1 MIILHR
7 KCDRIV
13 RSSRPVIAKSLY
25 HGVFFCLP
33 LFGKKVAELCC
44 TNVCKTDKN
53 GEKHLSN
60 FSKYSIHL
68 KHSKHPFVQKIALYR
83 TKMTANL
90 QNENGP
96 QRGPFYFSLNSVEAH
111 FEPPARNSQRPP
123 RAFRAPH
130 ETANA
135 PPPRIL
141 RLRRKTAPKMKNR
154 SRDPHHAPKSV
165 ADFAARRRQIILI
178 VFWRDMR
185 VPKNSSHGAE
195 CARLRRV
202 RCSGAHPLQKKR
214 TEKSYLRIRT
224 TFQIT
229 VQVALKKPLTLN
241 YSGSVAFR

>member
-53 GEKHLSN
+53 SEKHLSN

-83 TKMTANL
+83 TKMTVNL
-90 QNENGP
+90 QKQKRP
-96 QRGPFYFSLNSVEAH
+96 SKRAVLLQSKFSGG
-111 FEPPARNSQRPP
+111 
-123 RAFRAPH
+123 AFRAPH

-154 SRDPHHAPKSV
+154 SRDPHHAPKGV
-165 ADFAARRRQIILI
+165 ADFAARRRQIILL

-202 RCSGAHPLQKKR
+202 HAAQCNLLKKR
-214 TEKSYLRIRT
+214 GRR
-224 TFQIT
+224 
-229 VQVALKKPLTLN
+229 KPSSFFEVFTQ
-241 YSGSVAFR
+241 APR

>member
-7 KCDRIV
+7 KCDHIF

-53 GEKHLSN
+53 SEKHLSN

-68 KHSKHPFVQKIALYR
+68 KHSKHPLVQKIALYR
-83 TKMTANL
+83 TKMTASL

-111 FEPPARNSQRPP
+111 FEPLARNSQRPP

-141 RLRRKTAPKMKNR
+141 RLRRKTASKMKNR
-154 SRDPHHAPKSV
+154 SRDPHHAPKGV

-202 RCSGAHPLQKKR
+202 HAAQCNLLKKR
-214 TEKSYLRIRT
+214 GRLSPSSFFE
-224 TFQIT
+224 
-229 VQVALKKPLTLN
+229 V
-241 YSGSVAFR
+241 FRQAPR

>member
-13 RSSRPVIAKSLY
+13 RSSRPVIAESLY

-53 GEKHLSN
+53 SEKHLSN

-90 QNENGP
+90 QNEKRP
-96 QRGPFYFSLNSVEAH
+96 SLRAVLLQPKFSGG
-111 FEPPARNSQRPP
+111 
-123 RAFRAPH
+123 AFRAFGSKQANVPH
-130 ETANA
+130 AHFVLRTKQLTHPRRAFCA
-135 PPPRIL
+135 P
-141 RLRRKTAPKMKNR
+141 RKTALKTQNR

-165 ADFAARRRQIILI
+165 ADFAPRTAQIILI
-178 VFWRDMR
+178 VFSDDMCVR
-185 VPKNSSHGAE
+185 KNSSHGARVAAALRA
-195 CARLRRV
+195 ARHEAQ
-202 RCSGAHPLQKKR
+202 CIPLKKR
-214 TEKSYLRIRT
+214 GRR
-224 TFQIT
+224 
-229 VQVALKKPLTLN
+229 KP
-241 YSGSVAFR
+241 SSFFEAVRQAPR

>member
-13 RSSRPVIAKSLY
+13 RSSRPVIAESLY

-53 GEKHLSN
+53 SEKHLSN

-68 KHSKHPFVQKIALYR
+68 KHSKHPIVQKIALYR

-130 ETANA
+130 ETA
-135 PPPRIL
+135 
-141 RLRRKTAPKMKNR
+141 PKMKNR
-154 SRDPHHAPKSV
+154 SRDPHHAPKGV

-178 VFWRDMR
+178 INRRDMR
-185 VPKNSSHGAE
+185 VAIYSSRAAVHRRGITIPAPFR
-195 CARLRRV
+195 ARQSCQFLETGSLHPPPAALRRFPCAPVARALQRSASPSKKEDGKGSLLV
-202 RCSGAHPLQKKR
+202 RQ
-214 TEKSYLRIRT
+214 
-224 TFQIT
+224 
-229 VQVALKKPLTLN
+229 
-241 YSGSVAFR
+241 

>member
-13 RSSRPVIAKSLY
+13 RSSRPVIADSLY
-25 HGVFFCLP
+25 HEGFFCLP

-111 FEPPARNSQRPP
+111 FEPPARNSQCPP
-123 RAFRAPH
+123 RAFCAPH
-130 ETANA
+130 ETTNA

-154 SRDPHHAPKSV
+154 SRDPHHAPKGA

-178 VFWRDMR
+178 VFSDDTCVRKNTSQPASVEFARQGGQIMR
-185 VPKNSSHGAE
+185 AQRAASPKIKGTVP
-195 CARLRRV
+195 
-202 RCSGAHPLQKKR
+202 SGRFL
-214 TEKSYLRIRT
+214 L
-224 TFQIT
+224 F
-229 VQVALKKPLTLN
+229 
-241 YSGSVAFR
+241 

>member
-13 RSSRPVIAKSLY
+13 RSSRPVIADSLY
-25 HGVFFCLP
+25 HEGFFCLP

-53 GEKHLSN
+53 IDKHLSN

-90 QNENGP
+90 QNGNGP
-96 QRGPFYFSLNSVEAH
+96 QRGPFYFSLNSAEAH
-111 FEPPARNSQRPP
+111 FEPPARNSQRSP
-123 RAFRAPH
+123 RAFRASH
-130 ETANA
+130 KTANA

-154 SRDPHHAPKSV
+154 SRDPHHAPKGV

-185 VPKNSSHGAE
+185 VPKNSSRSANVRAYGA
-195 CARLRRV
+195 CAAAERNL
-202 RCSGAHPLQKKR
+202 SQKR
-214 TEKSYLRIRT
+214 GRHAVSPS
-224 TFQIT
+224 F
-229 VQVALKKPLTLN
+229 LKN
-241 YSGSVAFR
+241 

>member
-7 KCDRIV
+7 KCDHIF

-53 GEKHLSN
+53 SEKHLSN

-111 FEPPARNSQRPP
+111 FEPPARNSQCPP

-154 SRDPHHAPKSV
+154 SRDPHHAPKGV

-178 VFWRDMR
+178 VFGATCACQKTLLTERSVRACGACMQR
-185 VPKNSSHGAE
+185 SAISS
-195 CARLRRV
+195 
-202 RCSGAHPLQKKR
+202 KKR
-214 TEKSYLRIRT
+214 GRRMATPHKDI
-224 TFQIT
+224 
-229 VQVALKKPLTLN
+229 LKTPD
-241 YSGSVAFR
+241 

>member
-13 RSSRPVIAKSLY
+13 RSSRPVIAESLY

-53 GEKHLSN
+53 SEKHLSN

-111 FEPPARNSQRPP
+111 FEPPARNSQCPP

-141 RLRRKTAPKMKNR
+141 RLRR
-154 SRDPHHAPKSV
+154 
-165 ADFAARRRQIILI
+165 
-178 VFWRDMR
+178 
-185 VPKNSSHGAE
+185 
-195 CARLRRV
+195 V
-202 RCSGAHPLQKKR
+202 RCSGAHPPQKKR
-214 TEKSYLRIRT
+214 TAKGTPAQGYQPNTVHEQKARTPKIRRPRFAFWCARHGQQLGGERPLRAR
-224 TFQIT
+224 Q
-229 VQVALKKPLTLN
+229 
-241 YSGSVAFR
+241 

>member
-7 KCDRIV
+7 KCDHIF

-53 GEKHLSN
+53 SEKHLSN

-111 FEPPARNSQRPP
+111 FEPPARNSQCPP

-141 RLRRKTAPKMKNR
+141 RLRR
-154 SRDPHHAPKSV
+154 
-165 ADFAARRRQIILI
+165 
-178 VFWRDMR
+178 
-185 VPKNSSHGAE
+185 
-195 CARLRRV
+195 V
-202 RCSGAHPLQKKR
+202 RCSGAHPPQKKR
-214 TEKSYLRIRT
+214 TAKRLLPIRKHREERENGIASAVPFSHFSIDAV
-224 TFQIT
+224 TFDISK
-229 VQVALKKPLTLN
+229 APMPL
-241 YSGSVAFR
+241 

>member
-1 MIILHR
+1 MMRSTTRPMRPKPLMPTLIAIMIILHR
-7 KCDRIV
+7 KCDHIF

-53 GEKHLSN
+53 SEKHLSN

-111 FEPPARNSQRPP
+111 FEPPARNSQCPP

-141 RLRRKTAPKMKNR
+141 RLRR
-154 SRDPHHAPKSV
+154 
-165 ADFAARRRQIILI
+165 
-178 VFWRDMR
+178 
-185 VPKNSSHGAE
+185 
-195 CARLRRV
+195 V
-202 RCSGAHPLQKKR
+202 RCSGAHPPQKKR
-214 TEKSYLRIRT
+214 TAKAVL
-224 TFQIT
+224 F
-229 VQVALKKPLTLN
+229 
-241 YSGSVAFR
+241 F

>member
-13 RSSRPVIAKSLY
+13 RSSRPVIAESLY

-53 GEKHLSN
+53 SEKHLSN

-111 FEPPARNSQRPP
+111 FAPPARNSQRPP

-165 ADFAARRRQIILI
+165 ADFAPRTAQIILI
-178 VFWRDMR
+178 VFSDDMCVR
-185 VPKNSSHGAE
+185 KNSSHGARVAAALRA
-195 CARLRRV
+195 ARHEAQ
-202 RCSGAHPLQKKR
+202 CIPLKKR
-214 TEKSYLRIRT
+214 GRR
-224 TFQIT
+224 
-229 VQVALKKPLTLN
+229 KP
-241 YSGSVAFR
+241 SSFFEAVRQAPR

>member
-53 GEKHLSN
+53 SEKHLSN

-96 QRGPFYFSLNSVEAH
+96 QRGPFYFSLNSEEAH

-141 RLRRKTAPKMKNR
+141 RLRRKTAQVPRRAFCAPRKTALKTQNR
-154 SRDPHHAPKSV
+154 SRDPYHAPKSV
-165 ADFAARRRQIILI
+165 ADFAPRTAQIILI
-178 VFWRDMR
+178 VFSDDMCVR
-185 VPKNSSHGAE
+185 KNSSHGARVAAALRA
-195 CARLRRV
+195 ARHEAQ
-202 RCSGAHPLQKKR
+202 CIPLKKR
-214 TEKSYLRIRT
+214 GRLSPSSFFE
-224 TFQIT
+224 
-229 VQVALKKPLTLN
+229 V
-241 YSGSVAFR
+241 FRQAPRR